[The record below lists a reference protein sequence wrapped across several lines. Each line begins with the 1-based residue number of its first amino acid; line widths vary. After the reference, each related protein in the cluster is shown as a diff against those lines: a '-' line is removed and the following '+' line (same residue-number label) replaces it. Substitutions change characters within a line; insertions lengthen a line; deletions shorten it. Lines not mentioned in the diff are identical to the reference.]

1 MALTWKNGKV
11 VEVHMPT
18 ISDED
23 MIKFLEWDGHKVMQK
38 RVEEMRKKGLFP
50 EPIPLEEYGIERL
63 LNELNND
70 K

>member
-23 MIKFLEWDGHKVMQK
+23 MIKFLEWDGHKEWDK
-38 RVEEMRKKGLFP
+38 RIEEMEKQGLFP
-50 EPIPLEEYGIERL
+50 EPIELTEEDIERF
-63 LNELNND
+63 LNESKKN

>member
-11 VEVHMPT
+11 VQVHMPT

-38 RVEEMRKKGLFP
+38 RVAEMEEKGLFP
-50 EPIPLEEYGIERL
+50 EPISMDEYLKKR
-63 LNELNND
+63 NEYNKN
-70 K
+70 

>member
-11 VEVHMPT
+11 VQVHMPT

-38 RVEEMRKKGLFP
+38 RVEEMEKKGLFP
-50 EPIPLEEYGIERL
+50 EPIELTEEDIERF
-63 LNELNND
+63 LNANQKN

>member
-23 MIKFLEWDGHKVMQK
+23 MIKFLEWDGHKEWDK
-38 RVEEMRKKGLFP
+38 RIEEMEKQGLFP
-50 EPIPLEEYGIERL
+50 EPIELTQEDIERF
-63 LNELNND
+63 LNESKKN

>member
-23 MIKFLEWDGHKVMQK
+23 MIKILEWDGYKIMKEKVK
-38 RVEEMRKKGLFP
+38 EMREQGLFP
-50 EPIPLEEYGIERL
+50 EPVELTEEDIKRF
-63 LNELNND
+63 LNET